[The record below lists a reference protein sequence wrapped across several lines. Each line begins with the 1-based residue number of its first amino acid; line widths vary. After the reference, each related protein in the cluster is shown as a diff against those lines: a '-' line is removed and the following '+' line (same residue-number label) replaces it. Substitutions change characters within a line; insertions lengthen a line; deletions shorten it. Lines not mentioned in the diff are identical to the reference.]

1 MTIIIIIIV
10 IITTGYDQIT
20 PPPPFSP
27 LQFFSNCITL
37 FGANLCNCK
46 NRYFEVLSE

>member
-20 PPPPFSP
+20 PPPFFP